1 MRDAD
6 AVRWWSW
13 PGHRADAILA
23 QTSPPRTGGLPDS
36 PRRTPDSLTLPL
48 VDPRAVRGLKFSAAL
63 PERMATATLAQ
74 RLADFDEALASAR
87 EPVRIEWAG

>member
-13 PGHRADAILA
+13 AGHRADAILA
-23 QTSPPRTGGLPDS
+23 QTSPPRTGRQPTPHAGLPH
-36 PRRTPDSLTLPL
+36 PAL
-48 VDPRAVRGLKFSAAL
+48 VDPRAMCGLKFSAAL
-63 PERMATATLAQ
+63 PERMATATLVQ
-74 RLADFDEALASAR
+74 RLADFDGALASAR